1 MKGKT
6 LAKYLKYTLL
16 FAAPCLMI
24 IGLSSGYVLLDW
36 GPIPVGFIIAGIVC
50 FLLWLIFQ
58 DKSGEGFWGKRS
70 TEAGANAFISTIA
83 ILIILGLINFFGLRY
98 SYQID
103 LTENR
108 QFSLAP
114 KTEQVVQNLPSQ
126 VKVLVFTQTPD
137 AQTRELLG
145 KYSRIS
151 NDKLLV
157 EFVNPYEQPTLAN
170 KFEVRNVGD
179 VYVASS
185 DGELREFVQSVN
197 QRTPL
202 VEEQLTNGLLRLTG
216 DRRKVY
222 FLQGHGERSLDPRG
236 GSISQAINSL
246 QAQNIANA
254 PINLIES
261 KTVPEDATLLAIIG
275 PKRALAP
282 GEVQEIKAY
291 LNRGGHLLLAID
303 PKTDPGLNSLL
314 EEWGVILDQALAI
327 DDTGNGQAF
336 GLRQAAPL
344 ITNYGNHPITRD
356 FGNGF
361 SFYPLARPIQ
371 FKEIEGIEATPF
383 LITNQPSWAE
393 SEPDNPNLSFDPQ
406 KDRPGPL
413 YLGVALVRGDS
424 QQRSAS
430 RNRTIAT
437 ATPETATPE
446 TETETPAETETATP
460 AETETETPAET
471 ETETPAETETETPAE
486 TATPETETETAETP
500 AETETTETETETPA
514 ETETQPTN
522 QQPNTTNQT
531 LPEARMVVLGN
542 SEFMINGLFELQLNG
557 DVFLNSVNWLTG
569 QQEELLSIRPQ
580 TITNRRIVMAPIERR
595 FVELSLI
602 LLPIFGFGA
611 AFSLWLQ
618 RR

>member
-446 TETETPAETETATP
+446 TET
-460 AETETETPAET
+460 
-471 ETETPAETETETPAE
+471 
-486 TATPETETETAETP
+486 ATPETETETAETP

>member
-6 LAKYLKYTLL
+6 LVKYLKYTLL
-16 FAAPCLMI
+16 FAAPCLII

-36 GPIPVGFIIAGIVC
+36 GPIPVGFIIAGIIC

-58 DKSGEGFWGKRS
+58 DNSGSGFWGRRS

-114 KTEQVVQNLPSQ
+114 KTQQVVQNLPSQ
-126 VKVLVFTQTPD
+126 VKVLVFTKTPD

-145 KYSRIS
+145 KYRQIS

-170 KFEVRNVGD
+170 KFEAKNVGD

-197 QRTPL
+197 QQTPL
-202 VEEQLTNGLLRLTG
+202 VEEKLTNGLLRLTG

-236 GSISQAINSL
+236 GSISQAIGTL
-246 QAQNIANA
+246 GAQNIATA
-254 PINLIES
+254 PLNLIES
-261 KTVPEDATLLAIIG
+261 KTIPEDASLLAIIG

-291 LNRGGHLLLAID
+291 LNRGGNLLLAID
-303 PKTDPGLNSLL
+303 PKTDPALNSLL
-314 EEWGVILDQALAI
+314 EEWGLTLDQTLAI
-327 DDTGNGQAF
+327 DATGNGQAF

-383 LITNQPSWAE
+383 LITNEPSWAE
-393 SEPDNPNLSFDPQ
+393 SEPDNPTLSFDPQ
-406 KDRPGPL
+406 KDRSGPL
-413 YLGVALVRGDS
+413 YLGVALVRGD
-424 QQRSAS
+424 
-430 RNRTIAT
+430 RTIAT
-437 ATPETATPE
+437 VTP
-446 TETETPAETETATP
+446 
-460 AETETETPAET
+460 
-471 ETETPAETETETPAE
+471 
-486 TATPETETETAETP
+486 
-500 AETETTETETETPA
+500 ETETTETETETPETETETPETETETPETETETPETETETPETETETGTPA
-514 ETETQPTN
+514 ESETPEATGTETPETETANPETETQPTN
-522 QQPNTTNQT
+522 EQPTTTNQT
-531 LPEARMVVLGN
+531 IPEARMVVLGN

-557 DVFLNSVNWLTG
+557 DVFLNSVNWLTR

-580 TITNRRIVMAPIERR
+580 EISNRRIVMTPIERR

-611 AFSLWLQ
+611 AFTLWLQ

>member
-16 FAAPCLMI
+16 FAAPCLII
-24 IGLSSGYVLLDW
+24 IGLSSWYVLLEW
-36 GPIPVGFIIAGIVC
+36 GPIPVGFIIAGIIC

-58 DKSGEGFWGKRS
+58 DNSGSGFWGKRS

-114 KTEQVVQNLPSQ
+114 KTEQVVQNLPSPVQ
-126 VKVLVFTQTPD
+126 VLVFTQTPD

-157 EFVNPYEQPTLAN
+157 KFVNPYQEPTLAY
-170 KFEVRNVGD
+170 KFEVKNVGD

-197 QRTPL
+197 QQTPL

-236 GSISQAINSL
+236 GSISQAVNSL
-246 QAQNIANA
+246 QAQNIATA

-261 KTVPEDATLLAIIG
+261 KTIPEDATLLAIIG
-275 PKRALAP
+275 PERALAP
-282 GEVQEIKAY
+282 GEIQEIKAY
-291 LNRGGHLLLAID
+291 LNRGGNLLLAID
-303 PKTDPGLNSLL
+303 PKTDPALNSLL
-314 EEWGVILDQALAI
+314 EEWGVTLDQTLAI
-327 DDTGNGQAF
+327 DGTGNGQAF
-336 GLRQAAPL
+336 RLGPAAPL

-356 FGNGF
+356 FGNGV

-383 LITNQPSWAE
+383 LITNEPSWAE

-406 KDRPGPL
+406 KDRSGPL
-413 YLGVALVRGDS
+413 YLGVALVRGD
-424 QQRSAS
+424 
-430 RNRTIAT
+430 RTIT
-437 ATPETATPE
+437 TQTPEATETPE
-446 TETETPAETETATP
+446 AMETETPEAMETETPEATETETPEA
-460 AETETETPAET
+460 TETETPEAMET
-471 ETETPAETETETPAE
+471 ETPEAMETETPEAMETETPA
-486 TATPETETETAETP
+486 
-500 AETETTETETETPA
+500 
-514 ETETQPTN
+514 TN
-522 QQPNTTNQT
+522 QQPTTTNQT

-542 SEFMINGLFELQLNG
+542 SEFTINGLFELQLNG

-569 QQEELLSIRPQ
+569 QEEQLLSIRPQ
-580 TITNRRIVMAPIERR
+580 EITNRRIVMNPIERR

-602 LLPIFGFGA
+602 LLPIIAFIA
-611 AFSLWLQ
+611 AFSLWLK
-618 RR
+618 RS

>member
-16 FAAPCLMI
+16 FAAPCLII
-24 IGLSSGYVLLDW
+24 IGLSSGYVLLEW

-58 DKSGEGFWGKRS
+58 DRSGSGFWGKRS

-83 ILIILGLINFFGLRY
+83 ILIILGLINFFGVRY

-103 LTENR
+103 LTENQ

-114 KTEQVVQNLPSQ
+114 NTQQVVRNLPSQ

-145 KYSRIS
+145 KYRRIS
-151 NDKLLV
+151 NDKLSI

-170 KFEVRNVGD
+170 KFEVKNVGD

-197 QRTPL
+197 QQTPL
-202 VEEQLTNGLLRLTG
+202 VEEQLTNGLLRLTS

-236 GSISQAINSL
+236 GSISQAVNSL
-246 QAQNIANA
+246 QAQNIATA

-261 KTVPEDATLLAIIG
+261 KTIPEDATLLAIIG
-275 PKRALAP
+275 PERALAP
-282 GEVQEIKAY
+282 GEIQEIKAY

-314 EEWGVILDQALAI
+314 EEWGVTLDQTLAI
-327 DDTGNGQAF
+327 DGTGNGQAF
-336 GLRQAAPL
+336 GLGPAAPL

-356 FGNGF
+356 FGNGV

-383 LITNQPSWAE
+383 LITNEPSWAE
-393 SEPDNPNLSFDPQ
+393 SEPDNPTLSFDAQ
-406 KDRPGPL
+406 KDRSGPL
-413 YLGVALVRGDS
+413 YLGVALVRGD
-424 QQRSAS
+424 
-430 RNRTIAT
+430 RTIAT
-437 ATPETATPE
+437 ATPETA
-446 TETETPAETETATP
+446 TPAETETATP
-460 AETETETPAET
+460 AETETAETETETLETETPETETETETLETETETPETPAET
-471 ETETPAETETETPAE
+471 ETAETETP
-486 TATPETETETAETP
+486 
-500 AETETTETETETPA
+500 ETPA

-522 QQPNTTNQT
+522 QQPTTTNQT

-542 SEFMINGLFELQLNG
+542 SEFTINGLFELQLNG

-569 QQEELLSIRPQ
+569 QEEELLSIRPQ
-580 TITNRRIVMAPIERR
+580 TITNRRIVMTPIERR

-602 LLPIFGFGA
+602 LLPIIGFGA
-611 AFSLWLQ
+611 AFGLWLK
-618 RR
+618 RS

>member
-16 FAAPCLMI
+16 FAAPCLII
-24 IGLSSGYVLLDW
+24 IGLSSGYVLLEW
-36 GPIPVGFIIAGIVC
+36 GPIPVGFIVAGIVC

-58 DKSGEGFWGKRS
+58 DNSGAGFWGKRS

-145 KYSRIS
+145 KYRRIS

-157 EFVNPYEQPTLAN
+157 QFVNPYQEPTLAN
-170 KFEVRNVGD
+170 KFEVKNIGD

-185 DGELREFVQSVN
+185 DGALREFVQSVS
-197 QRTPL
+197 QQTPL

-236 GSISQAINSL
+236 GSISQAVNSL
-246 QAQNIANA
+246 QAQNIATA
-254 PINLIES
+254 PINLIET
-261 KTVPEDATLLAIIG
+261 KTIPEDASLLAIIG
-275 PKRALAP
+275 PERALAP
-282 GEVQEIKAY
+282 GEIQEIKAY
-291 LNRGGHLLLAID
+291 LNRGGNLLLAIN

-314 EEWGVILDQALAI
+314 EEWGVILDQTLAI
-327 DDTGNGQAF
+327 DGTGNGRQAF
-336 GLRQAAPL
+336 GLGPAAPL

-371 FKEIEGIEATPF
+371 FKEIKGIKATPF
-383 LITNQPSWAE
+383 LITNEPSWAE
-393 SEPDNPNLSFDPQ
+393 SEPDNPVLSFDPQ
-406 KDRPGPL
+406 KDRSGPL
-413 YLGVALVRGDS
+413 YLGVALVRGD
-424 QQRSAS
+424 RP
-430 RNRTIAT
+430 TAT
-437 ATPETATPE
+437 ATPETA
-446 TETETPAETETATP
+446 
-460 AETETETPAET
+460 
-471 ETETPAETETETPAE
+471 TPAE
-486 TATPETETETAETP
+486 TATPETETP
-500 AETETTETETETPA
+500 AATETETPETEAETLETETETKTPETEA

-522 QQPNTTNQT
+522 QQPTTTNQT

-569 QQEELLSIRPQ
+569 QKEELLSIRPQ
-580 TITNRRIVMAPIERR
+580 EITNRRIVMTPIERR

-602 LLPIFGFGA
+602 LLPIIGFGA
-611 AFSLWLQ
+611 AFGLWLK
-618 RR
+618 RS

>member
-6 LAKYLKYTLL
+6 SAKYLKYTLL
-16 FAAPCLMI
+16 FAAPCLII
-24 IGLSSGYVLLDW
+24 IGLSSGYVLLEW

-50 FLLWLIFQ
+50 FLLWLVFQ
-58 DKSGEGFWGKRS
+58 DNSGAGFFWGKRS

-83 ILIILGLINFFGLRY
+83 VLIILGLINFFGQRY

-103 LTENR
+103 LTENQ

-114 KTEQVVQNLPSQ
+114 KTEQVVKNLPSQ

-137 AQTRELLG
+137 AQTRELLD
-145 KYSRIS
+145 KYRRIS
-151 NDKLLV
+151 NDKLLIS
-157 EFVNPYEQPTLAN
+157 FVNPYEQPTLAN
-170 KFEVRNVGD
+170 KFGVKNVGD

-185 DGELREFVQSVN
+185 DGELREFVQSVS
-197 QRTPL
+197 QQTPL

-236 GSISQAINSL
+236 GSISQAVNSL
-246 QAQNIANA
+246 QAQNIATA

-261 KTVPEDATLLAIIG
+261 KTIPEDATLLAIIG

-282 GEVQEIKAY
+282 GEIQEIKAY
-291 LNRGGHLLLAID
+291 LNRGGNLLLAID

-314 EEWGVILDQALAI
+314 EEWGVTLDQTLAI
-327 DDTGNGQAF
+327 DGTGNGRAF
-336 GLRQAAPL
+336 GLGPAAPL

-356 FGNGF
+356 FGNGA

-383 LITNQPSWAE
+383 LITNEPSWAE
-393 SEPDNPNLSFDPQ
+393 SEPDHPNLSFDAQ
-406 KDRPGPL
+406 KDRSGPL
-413 YLGVALVRGDS
+413 YLGVALVRGD
-424 QQRSAS
+424 
-430 RNRTIAT
+430 RTIT
-437 ATPETATPE
+437 TQTPEA
-446 TETETPAETETATP
+446 TETETPQATETETTENSA
-460 AETETETPAET
+460 ETETPAET
-471 ETETPAETETETPAE
+471 ETETPE
-486 TATPETETETAETP
+486 AT
-500 AETETTETETETPA
+500 
-514 ETETQPTN
+514 ETETQPPN
-522 QQPNTTNQT
+522 QQPTTTSQT

-542 SEFMINGLFELQLNG
+542 SEFTINGLFELQLNG
-557 DVFLNSVNWLTG
+557 DVFLNSVNWLTR
-569 QQEELLSIRPQ
+569 QEEQLLSIRPQ
-580 TITNRRIVMAPIERR
+580 EITNRRIVMTPIERR

-602 LLPIFGFGA
+602 LLPIIGFGA
-611 AFSLWLQ
+611 AFTLWLQ

>member
-16 FAAPCLMI
+16 FAAPCLII
-24 IGLSSGYVLLDW
+24 IGLSSGYVLLEW
-36 GPIPVGFIIAGIVC
+36 GPIPVGFIVAGLVC

-58 DKSGEGFWGKRS
+58 DNSGSGFWGKRS

-114 KTEQVVQNLPSQ
+114 KTQQVVQNLPSQ

-145 KYSRIS
+145 KYRRIS
-151 NDKLLV
+151 NDKLLLQ
-157 EFVNPYEQPTLAN
+157 FVNPYQEPTLAN

-197 QRTPL
+197 QQTPL
-202 VEEQLTNGLLRLTG
+202 VEEKLTNGLLRLTG

-222 FLQGHGERSLDPRG
+222 FLQGHGQRSLDPRG
-236 GSISQAINSL
+236 GSISQAVNGL
-246 QAQNIANA
+246 QAQNIATA

-261 KTVPEDATLLAIIG
+261 KTIPEDATLLAIIG
-275 PKRALAP
+275 PERALAP
-282 GEVQEIKAY
+282 GEIQEIKAY
-291 LNRGGHLLLAID
+291 LNRGGNLLLAID

-314 EEWGVILDQALAI
+314 EEWGVTLDQTLAI
-327 DDTGNGQAF
+327 DGTGNGQAF
-336 GLRQAAPL
+336 RLGPATPL

-356 FGNGF
+356 FGNGV

-371 FKEIEGIEATPF
+371 VKEIEGIEATPF
-383 LITNQPSWAE
+383 LITNEPSWAE
-393 SEPDNPNLSFDPQ
+393 SEPDNPTLSFDPQ

-413 YLGVALVRGDS
+413 YLGVALVRGD
-424 QQRSAS
+424 RPL
-430 RNRTIAT
+430 AT
-437 ATPETATPE
+437 ATPETATPAE
-446 TETETPAETETATP
+446 TETPETETETLETEAETLETETETPETPAETETA
-460 AETETETPAET
+460 ETETP
-471 ETETPAETETETPAE
+471 
-486 TATPETETETAETP
+486 
-500 AETETTETETETPA
+500 ETPA

-522 QQPNTTNQT
+522 QQPTTINQT

-542 SEFMINGLFELQLNG
+542 SEFTINGLFELQLNG

-580 TITNRRIVMAPIERR
+580 EITNRRIVMTPIQRR

-602 LLPIFGFGA
+602 LLPIIGFGA
-611 AFSLWLQ
+611 AFGLWLK
-618 RR
+618 RS